1 MHARSKSCSKKPLCF
16 PIPWIGK
23 QRGSFLFKG
32 YGADAFSFYDIG

>member
-1 MHARSKSCSKKPLCF
+1 MYARSKGCSKKTSLP

-32 YGADAFSFYDIG
+32 YGADAFSFDNIG